1 MSDRNADILKK
12 VEQWLS
18 FGAEDLRLACH
29 GLPIVNINNILEFLE
44 SKHEWFLGRL

>member
-1 MSDRNADILKK
+1 MSDHKSETLKK

-29 GLPIVNINNILEFLE
+29 AVWAIDIAEKVQEIIKKEVE
-44 SKHEWFLGRL
+44 